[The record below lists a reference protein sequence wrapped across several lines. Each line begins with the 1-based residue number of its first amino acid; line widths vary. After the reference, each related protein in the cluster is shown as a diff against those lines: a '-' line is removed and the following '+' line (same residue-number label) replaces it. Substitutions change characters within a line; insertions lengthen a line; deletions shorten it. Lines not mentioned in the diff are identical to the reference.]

1 MSNYAQNQD
10 ESVQRRGTIA
20 EEAGAP
26 ASRTPV
32 GNVPASDTPA
42 STAPASTAPAGTS
55 PAGTA
60 PASTA
65 PIQNTN
71 RWSTKQLVTM
81 ALMCAI
87 AILLSF
93 LEFPIF
99 PAASFL
105 KLDISFVP
113 SAVMGFA
120 FGTGPG
126 ILVGIACAVAHG
138 AITGNWVGCLMNII
152 ACCAFVIPSAA
163 IYKRIRTFKG
173 AMIGL
178 IVAIV
183 CLVIAA
189 IVANLIVDPIFYG
202 IPLEVVQGLIV
213 PAILPFNIIK
223 GVVISVLTAVVYKS
237 ISNLITPAKDQ
248 VKGR

>member
-1 MSNYAQNQD
+1 MPTYAQNQNGPD
-10 ESVQRRGTIA
+10 RNPQ
-20 EEAGAP
+20 
-26 ASRTPV
+26 
-32 GNVPASDTPA
+32 
-42 STAPASTAPAGTS
+42 
-55 PAGTA
+55 
-60 PASTA
+60 
-65 PIQNTN
+65 IQNTN

-120 FGTGPG
+120 YGAGPG
-126 ILVGIACAVAHG
+126 ALVGIACAVAHG
-138 AITGNWVGCLMNII
+138 AISGNWVGCLMNII
-152 ACCAFVIPSAA
+152 ACCAFIVPAA
-163 IYKRIRTFKG
+163 VIYKRNRTFKG

-178 IVAIV
+178 AVAIV

-189 IVANLIVDPIFYG
+189 IIANLIVDPAFYG
-202 IPLEVVQGLIV
+202 IPFDVVVGLIV
-213 PAILPFNIIK
+213 PAILPFNVIK
-223 GVVISVLTAVVYKS
+223 GIVIAALTGVVYKS

>member
-1 MSNYAQNQD
+1 MSTYAQNQ
-10 ESVQRRGTIA
+10 QF
-20 EEAGAP
+20 
-26 ASRTPV
+26 
-32 GNVPASDTPA
+32 
-42 STAPASTAPAGTS
+42 
-55 PAGTA
+55 
-60 PASTA
+60 
-65 PIQNTN
+65 QNTN

-93 LEFPIF
+93 IEFPIF

-120 FGTGPG
+120 YGAGPG
-126 ILVGIACAVAHG
+126 VLVGIACAVAHG
-138 AITGNWVGCLMNII
+138 AISGNWVGCLMNII
-152 ACCAFVIPSAA
+152 AGCAFIIPAAA
-163 IYKRIRTFKG
+163 IYKRNRTFKG
-173 AMIGL
+173 AVVGMVVSVACL
-178 IVAIV
+178 I
-183 CLVIAA
+183 IAT
-189 IVANLIVDPIFYG
+189 IVANLVIDPLLYG
-202 IPLEVVQGLIV
+202 MPFEAVAALVV

-223 GVVISVLTAVVYKS
+223 GIVISLLTGVVYKS

>member
-1 MSNYAQNQD
+1 MSTSAQN
-10 ESVQRRGTIA
+10 R
-20 EEAGAP
+20 
-26 ASRTPV
+26 
-32 GNVPASDTPA
+32 NVTLE
-42 STAPASTAPAGTS
+42 
-55 PAGTA
+55 
-60 PASTA
+60 
-65 PIQNTN
+65 NTN

-93 LEFPIF
+93 IEFPLF

-120 FGTGPG
+120 YGTGPG
-126 ILVGIACAVAHG
+126 VLVGVACAVVHG
-138 AITGNWVGCLMNII
+138 IITGNWVGCLMNII
-152 ACCAFVIPSAA
+152 ACSAFVIPAA
-163 IYKRIRTFKG
+163 VIYKRNHTFKG

-178 IVAIV
+178 VVSIV
-183 CLVIAA
+183 CLVVAA
-189 IVANLIVDPIFYG
+189 CIANLIIDPLFYG
-202 IPLEVVQGLIV
+202 MPFDVVAGLIV

-223 GVVISVLTAVVYKS
+223 GIVISVLTGIVYKS
-237 ISNLITPAKDQ
+237 VSNLITPTKDQ

>member
-1 MSNYAQNQD
+1 MSTSAQNQT
-10 ESVQRRGTIA
+10 QQM
-20 EEAGAP
+20 
-26 ASRTPV
+26 
-32 GNVPASDTPA
+32 
-42 STAPASTAPAGTS
+42 
-55 PAGTA
+55 
-60 PASTA
+60 
-65 PIQNTN
+65 QNTN

-81 ALMCAI
+81 ALMAAI

-93 LEFPIF
+93 IEFPIF

-120 FGTGPG
+120 YGAGPG
-126 ILVGIACAVAHG
+126 VLVGVACAVAHG

-152 ACCAFVIPSAA
+152 ACCAFIIPAA
-163 IYKRIRTFKG
+163 IVYKRNHTFKG

-183 CLVIAA
+183 CLVVAA
-189 IVANLIVDPIFYG
+189 IVANLIIDPAFYG
-202 IPLEVVQGLIV
+202 MPFDVVKGLIV

-223 GVVISVLTAVVYKS
+223 GIVIALLTGIVYKS

>member
-1 MSNYAQNQD
+1 MSTHAQNQT
-10 ESVQRRGTIA
+10 VQLENA
-20 EEAGAP
+20 
-26 ASRTPV
+26 
-32 GNVPASDTPA
+32 
-42 STAPASTAPAGTS
+42 
-55 PAGTA
+55 
-60 PASTA
+60 
-65 PIQNTN
+65 N

-93 LEFPIF
+93 VEFPII

-120 FGTGPG
+120 YGTGPG
-126 ILVGIACAVAHG
+126 VLVGIACAVVHG
-138 AITGNWVGCLMNII
+138 IITGNWVGCLMNVI
-152 ACCAFVIPSAA
+152 ACSAFVIPAA
-163 IYKRIRTFKG
+163 VVYKRNHTFKG

-178 IVAIV
+178 IVGIV
-183 CLVIAA
+183 CLIAA
-189 IVANLIVDPIFYG
+189 ACIANLIVDPLFYG
-202 IPLEVVQGLIV
+202 MPFDVVAGLIV

-223 GVVISVLTAVVYKS
+223 GIVISALTGIVYKS

>member
-10 ESVQRRGTIA
+10 ATVRKQ
-20 EEAGAP
+20 EAA
-26 ASRTPV
+26 
-32 GNVPASDTPA
+32 
-42 STAPASTAPAGTS
+42 
-55 PAGTA
+55 
-60 PASTA
+60 
-65 PIQNTN
+65 IQNTN

-93 LEFPIF
+93 IEFPIF

-120 FGTGPG
+120 YGSGPG
-126 ILVGIACAVAHG
+126 VLVGVACAVAHG

-152 ACCAFVIPSAA
+152 ACCAFVIPASI
-163 IYKRIRTFKG
+163 IYKRNRTFKG

-178 IVAIV
+178 VVSIV
-183 CLVIAA
+183 CLVVAA
-189 IVANLIVDPIFYG
+189 IIANLAIDPTFYG
-202 IPLEVVQGLIV
+202 IPFDVVAGLIV

-223 GVVISVLTAVVYKS
+223 GVVISVLTAIVYKS
-237 ISNLITPAKDQ
+237 ISNLITPTKDQ

>member
-1 MSNYAQNQD
+1 MSSYAQNQRP
-10 ESVQRRGTIA
+10 EKVNQ
-20 EEAGAP
+20 
-26 ASRTPV
+26 
-32 GNVPASDTPA
+32 
-42 STAPASTAPAGTS
+42 
-55 PAGTA
+55 
-60 PASTA
+60 
-65 PIQNTN
+65 IQSSN

-93 LEFPIF
+93 VEFPIF

-113 SAVMGFA
+113 SAVVGFA
-120 FGTGPG
+120 YGAGPG
-126 ILVGIACAVAHG
+126 ALVGIACAAAHA

-152 ACCAFVIPSAA
+152 AVCAFVIPASV
-163 IYKRIRTFKG
+163 IYRRNRTFKG

-178 IVAIV
+178 VVSIV
-183 CLVIAA
+183 CLVVAAIAA
-189 IVANLIVDPIFYG
+189 NLAIDPLFYG
-202 IPLEVVQGLIV
+202 MPFDAVAGLVV

-223 GVVISVLTAVVYKS
+223 GIVISALTSIVYKS
-237 ISNLITPAKDQ
+237 ISNLITPVKDQ

>member
-1 MSNYAQNQD
+1 MSTYAQNQNG
-10 ESVQRRGTIA
+10 QF
-20 EEAGAP
+20 
-26 ASRTPV
+26 
-32 GNVPASDTPA
+32 
-42 STAPASTAPAGTS
+42 
-55 PAGTA
+55 
-60 PASTA
+60 
-65 PIQNTN
+65 QNTN

-93 LEFPIF
+93 VEFPIF

-120 FGTGPG
+120 YGAGPG
-126 ILVGIACAVAHG
+126 VLVGIACAVAHG
-138 AITGNWVGCLMNII
+138 AISGNWVGCLMNII
-152 ACCAFVIPSAA
+152 AGCAFIIPAA
-163 IYKRIRTFKG
+163 VIYKRNRTFKG
-173 AMIGL
+173 AVIGMA
-178 IVAIV
+178 VSVV

-189 IVANLIVDPIFYG
+189 IVANLVIDPLLYG
-202 IPLEVVQGLIV
+202 IPFEAVVGLIV

-223 GVVISVLTAVVYKS
+223 GLVISVLTGIVYKS
-237 ISNLITPAKDQ
+237 ISNLIKPAKDQ

>member
-1 MSNYAQNQD
+1 MSTYAQNQNG
-10 ESVQRRGTIA
+10 Q
-20 EEAGAP
+20 
-26 ASRTPV
+26 
-32 GNVPASDTPA
+32 
-42 STAPASTAPAGTS
+42 
-55 PAGTA
+55 
-60 PASTA
+60 
-65 PIQNTN
+65 IQNTN

-120 FGTGPG
+120 YGSGPG
-126 ILVGIACAVAHG
+126 VLVGVACAVAHG

-152 ACCAFVIPSAA
+152 ACCAFVIPASI
-163 IYKRIRTFKG
+163 IYKRNRTFKG

-178 IVAIV
+178 VVSIV
-183 CLVIAA
+183 CLVVAA
-189 IVANLIVDPIFYG
+189 IVANLAIDPTFYG
-202 IPLEVVQGLIV
+202 IPFDVVAGLIV

-223 GVVISVLTAVVYKS
+223 GVVISVLTAIVYKS
-237 ISNLITPAKDQ
+237 ISNLITPTKDQ